1 VRSISEKRK
10 WPNIHRIFNGRDL
23 IVYFINSVQSEMVD
37 RILSDIDSDIG
48 HNVSFSISYSFLI
61 EIQTSV
67 SSLKKLMKDGA
78 RICLI
83 VRF

>member
-1 VRSISEKRK
+1 
-10 WPNIHRIFNGRDL
+10 
-23 IVYFINSVQSEMVD
+23 MVD